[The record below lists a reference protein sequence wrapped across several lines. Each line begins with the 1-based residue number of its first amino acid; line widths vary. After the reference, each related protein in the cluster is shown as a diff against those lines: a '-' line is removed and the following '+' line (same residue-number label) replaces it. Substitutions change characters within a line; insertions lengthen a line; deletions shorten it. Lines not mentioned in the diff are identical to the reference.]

1 MRKKSLQIKREQE
14 TDHKIQWKNRR
25 KSTDK
30 FHIKAVNPIVWTFLT
45 LLFSAVL
52 ILFSMFLFHRLIKA
66 RENTLLAGKGAI
78 KQDSPVS
85 GGLNNKKGEKI
96 VLTAGEVEE
105 IMENWNRRYGLVV
118 HEPVEGQIAMSEAV
132 KAVDEWLPK
141 MGLSE
146 GILSGNSTV
155 RSSLNIA
162 YLKGEKTE
170 ELSPTRSFW
179 EVTVNGDKI
188 NGTFYVNAV
197 TGQIFEAFVS
207 LFSEPEGITK
217 DQLLKSYIRL
227 AGLKPEKNYDPDE
240 VAIRGAESSVSAG
253 FEAAAALGYGRMKI
267 AEQTSETVQAGDVSG
282 TGGFYTDGEDWSVS
296 SKIADCNLTARVNC
310 MRSWQYYDETG
321 KAGNKKN
328 NMKVTAQT
336 VCMEIIFSLSTES

>member
-1 MRKKSLQIKREQE
+1 MRKKREQKTE
-14 TDHKIQWKNRR
+14 HKIQWENRR
-25 KSTDK
+25 KSTYK
-30 FHIKAVNPIVWTFLT
+30 FHIKAVNPVVWTFLT

-52 ILFSMFLFHRLIKA
+52 IVFSMFFVHRLIKA
-66 RENTLLAGKGAI
+66 RENTLLAGKGTI
-78 KQDSPVS
+78 RQDSPVS
-85 GGLNNKKGEKI
+85 GGLNNKKGEKT

-105 IMENWNRRYGLVV
+105 IMENWNRRYGFVV
-118 HEPVEGQIAMSEAV
+118 HEPVEGQIAMGEAV

-207 LFSEPEGITK
+207 LVSVPEGITK

-227 AGLKPEKNYDPDE
+227 AGLKSEKNYDPDE
-240 VAIRGAESSVSAG
+240 VTMRGAESTVSAG
-253 FEAAAALGYGRMKI
+253 FEAVAASGHDRMET
-267 AEQTSETVQAGDVSG
+267 AEQASGIVQAGDASG
-282 TGGFYTDGEDWSVS
+282 TGGFYADGEDWSIS
-296 SKIADCNLTARVNC
+296 SKIADSNLTARVSC
-310 MRSWQYYDETG
+310 IYSWQNYADAET
-321 KAGNKKN
+321 AGNKKDS
-328 NMKVTAQT
+328 KKIAAQT
-336 VCMEIIFSLSTES
+336 VCMEIIFSLLSEN